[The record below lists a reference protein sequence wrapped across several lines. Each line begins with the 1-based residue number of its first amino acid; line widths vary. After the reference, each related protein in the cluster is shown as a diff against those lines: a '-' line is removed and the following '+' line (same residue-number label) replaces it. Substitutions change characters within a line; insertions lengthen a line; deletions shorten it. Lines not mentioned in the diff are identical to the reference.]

1 MKTISVS
8 NDIIPVGKFKTKISQ
23 WLRNIQNTGQPLIIT
38 QNGQPAGVL
47 LSPKEY
53 DELVYR
59 KEFLDSVY
67 RGLSDVADGK
77 TYSTEEVLARINKDT
92 AVE

>member
-1 MKTISVS
+1 MKQISVA

-23 WLRNIQNTGQPLIIT
+23 WLRNIQNNGKPLIIT
-38 QNGQPAGVL
+38 QNGIPAGVL

-67 RGLSDVADGK
+67 RGLTDAISGRVY
-77 TYSTEEVLARINKDT
+77 TTEELLLKANRENKS
-92 AVE
+92 E